1 LRVTPVAGV
10 VGEHEGGLAAPIPM
24 AVSESERP
32 DPAIATPE
40 EVGESG
46 PARRRKIIHIDM
58 DAFYASV
65 EQRDDPGLRGQPVAV
80 GGARERGVV
89 AAASYEARR
98 FGVRSAM
105 PSVTAKRRCPE
116 LIFVK
121 PRFDVYRAVSHQV
134 RAILA
139 EYTPLVEP
147 LSLDEAY
154 LDVTENLK
162 GLRSATGIAEE
173 IRARIRAETGL
184 TASAGVSYNKFLA
197 KMASDER
204 KPDGLFVITPRMG
217 PAYVE
222 GLPIGKFQGIGPA
235 TSDRMERLGIRT
247 GADLR
252 AHPLPFL
259 QQHFGKAGAYYYAL
273 ARGVD
278 ERPVCPDRIRKSV
291 GAETT
296 FSADLFTLD
305 EARAALGPLIE
316 KVWSYCEGSSIRGR
330 TVTLKAK
337 YADFRQI
344 TRGRTADD
352 PLGTQAD
359 VEAIVFALLA
369 PLFPVSKGIRLLG
382 VTLSSFAGGTGGEH
396 QLHLPI

>member
-1 LRVTPVAGV
+1 MPAPEIERPTLAIATLDGGGV
-10 VGEHEGGLAAPIPM
+10 VG
-24 AVSESERP
+24 
-32 DPAIATPE
+32 
-40 EVGESG
+40 
-46 PARRRKIIHIDM
+46 PARQRKIIHIDM

-65 EQRDDPGLRGQPVAV
+65 EQRDNPELRGKPVAV
-80 GGARERGVV
+80 GGSRERGVV

-139 EYTPLVEP
+139 EYTPLIEP

-162 GLRSATGIAEE
+162 GLSSATGIAEE
-173 IRARIRAETGL
+173 IRVRIRAETGL

-222 GLPIGKFQGIGPA
+222 ALPVGKFHGIGPA
-235 TSDRMERLGIRT
+235 TRARMERLGIRN
-247 GADLR
+247 GGDLR
-252 AHPLPFL
+252 AQPLPFL
-259 QQHFGKAGAYYYAL
+259 QQHFAKAGPYYYAL
-273 ARGVD
+273 ARGID
-278 ERPVCPDRIRKSV
+278 DRPVCADRIRKSI

-305 EARAALGPLIE
+305 EARAALEPLIG
-316 KVWSYCEGSSIRGR
+316 KVWSYCEESSIRGR

-337 YADFRQI
+337 YADFRQV
-344 TRGRTADD
+344 TRSRT
-352 PLGTQAD
+352 
-359 VEAIVFALLA
+359 VEAPMASRAAIEAVVSALLE
-369 PLFPVSKGIRLLG
+369 PLFPISKGIRLLG
-382 VTLSSFAGGTGGEH
+382 VTLSSLAAENETRVEH
-396 QLHLPI
+396 QLRLPI